1 MLFFLLRLLCNIRT
15 FAKCAKRTPC
25 FKSQANTIRNQIV
38 DVRTTEHEIDSIY
51 TKQILTTE
59 LNAGVYS
66 SVISPSN
73 ILRLKG
79 NAVAAAVS
87 IKAKETTTFSV
98 SGASLLY
105 CQQLDRRAA

>member
-15 FAKCAKRTPC
+15 FAKCANRSSC

-38 DVRTTEHEIDSIY
+38 DVSTTEHEIDSIY
-51 TKQILTTE
+51 TKQNLTTD
-59 LNAGVYS
+59 LNAGV
-66 SVISPSN
+66 ISAILPAN

-87 IKAKETTTFSV
+87 KKGKETTTFSV